1 MSRRLIGMSLALVL
15 LGGTA
20 SATAADAEAGKAK
33 VQQICSECH
42 EAADWK
48 GKSEA
53 DLQAKISSVVAGKV
67 KHPKKLQLSD
77 AEIAN
82 VAAYWASAAAAK

>member
-1 MSRRLIGMSLALVL
+1 MCRGLIGMSLAFAL
-15 LGGTA
+15 LGGTL
-20 SATAADAEAGKAK
+20 SAAAADVEAGKAK

-53 DLQAKISSVVAGKV
+53 DLQSKIANVVAGKT
-67 KHPKKLQLSD
+67 KHPKKLQLTD
-77 AEIAN
+77 AEIAD
-82 VAAYWASAAAAK
+82 VAAYWASAAK